1 MVKKLFAISLSVL
14 IIDRILKF
22 YFLSNEFFIFK
33 YSLNTGAAFS
43 LFQGWNN
50 FLIIFSAVVIAFILY
65 HHKNKKLE
73 TGMAFLLG
81 GTLSNLAD
89 RVIYQGV
96 IDYIHL
102 DFLNNVFNL
111 ADVAN
116 LIGAGILAYHF
127 WKE

>member
-1 MVKKLFAISLSVL
+1 MVKKLFAISFFIFL
-14 IIDRILKF
+14 IDRILKT
-22 YFLSNEFFIFK
+22 YFLSSEFF

-43 LFQGWNN
+43 LLQGWNT
-50 FLIIFSAVVIAFILY
+50 FLIIFSLLVIIIILY
-65 HHKNKKLE
+65 HRNNKHLE

-89 RVIYQGV
+89 RVFYHGV
-96 IDYIHL
+96 IDYIYF
-102 DFLNNVFNL
+102 DFINNVFNL

-116 LIGAGILAYHF
+116 IIGTLILIYHF